1 MEAKFNRDGAPAGL
15 RIYTMGRQPQ
25 SLVQLD
31 PEMTVSSGQAFLWEK
46 IDMSWYGVHGSR
58 IVRFSKSRNDD
69 GFEFKSFPE
78 DDGAVERGL
87 FRLDDDVGSI
97 IAEISRDPLVCSLAS
112 RYAGLRLMR
121 QEPEQCLFSFV
132 CASNTN
138 IPMIRRMLGALAKKY
153 GEAVS
158 VDGRTFHTFPS
169 AGALHRADEGELR
182 SCGLGYRA
190 KALKAAAGAVATGEL
205 DLGLLK
211 KVGYDDARK
220 ELLKLYGV
228 GPKIAD
234 CVLLFSLDK
243 LDAFPIDVW
252 IARALASNYR
262 QLAAPGTKFAGKL
275 TLRQYEAVSKGA
287 REYFGRYAG
296 YAQQFLYY
304 HMRQGKKW

>member
-1 MEAKFNRDGAPAGL
+1 
-15 RIYTMGRQPQ
+15 MGRQPQ

-31 PEMTVSSGQAFLWEK
+31 PGMTVSSGQAFLWEK
-46 IDMSWYGVHGSR
+46 MGRSWYGVHGSR
-58 IVRFSKSRNDD
+58 IVRFSKKRDGD
-69 GFEFKSFPE
+69 GGFEFASFPE
-78 DDGAVERGL
+78 DDVVAVESGL
-87 FRLDDDVGSI
+87 FRLDDDIGSI
-97 IAEISRDPLVCSLAS
+97 IAEISRDPLVCSLAA

-153 GEAVS
+153 GKAVS
-158 VDGRTFHTFPS
+158 VDGLTFHTFPS
-169 AGALHRADEGELR
+169 ASALHRAEESELR

-190 KALKAAAGAVATGEL
+190 KALKAAAGAVATGAL
-205 DLGLLK
+205 NLNLLK
-211 KVGYDDARK
+211 KMGYDDARK
-220 ELLKLYGV
+220 ELLQLYGV

-252 IARALASNYR
+252 IARALASNYH
-262 QLAAPGTKFAGKL
+262 QLALQDAKFSSKL